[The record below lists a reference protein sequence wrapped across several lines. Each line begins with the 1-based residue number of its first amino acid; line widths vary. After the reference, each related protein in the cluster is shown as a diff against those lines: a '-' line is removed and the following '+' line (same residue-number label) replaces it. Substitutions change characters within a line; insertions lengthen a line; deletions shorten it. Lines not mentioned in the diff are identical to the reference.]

1 MGLGV
6 GAKSLSELGRMGD
19 AAPLA
24 LIIRPGQPPHA
35 EFGKGTDPETD
46 PLIRVTMNQV
56 SIDFYAWSLDRYI
69 RAMTMT
75 MDLDVPANLEVGPD
89 GLTPVIK
96 NINVAN
102 ATLQA
107 NTNAAGNF
115 AQSGQG
121 SFATPGGTVSIGAD
135 VQMMP
140 SYNGGVAAVA
150 FCVHTWP
157 RIFGG
162 L

>member
-1 MGLGV
+1 
-6 GAKSLSELGRMGD
+6 MGD

-102 ATLQA
+102 ATV
-107 NTNAAGNF
+107 TNHEKLIREDPAKIA
-115 AQSGQG
+115 
-121 SFATPGGTVSIGAD
+121 
-135 VQMMP
+135 
-140 SYNGGVAAVA
+140 AAVQDLL
-150 FCVHTWP
+150 
-157 RIFGG
+157 GS